1 MTLKT
6 ASRIETAI
14 RVVASIIFF
23 PFNIIRSILL
33 VLAWPFGKIIDY
45 GLCFC
50 DWLGLKLQQ
59 NCNEVK
65 NGEIQNPYMIRSY
78 TARLMYKTWQEFK
91 NKENDEPEQQ

>member
-14 RVVASIIFF
+14 RVAASIIFM
-23 PFNIIRSILL
+23 PFDIIRSILL
-33 VLAWPFGKIIDY
+33 ALAWPFEKIIDY
-45 GLCFC
+45 CLCFC

-59 NCNEVK
+59 SSDEVK

-78 TARLMYKTWQEFK
+78 TARLMYKTWQAFK
-91 NKENDEPEQQ
+91 NK